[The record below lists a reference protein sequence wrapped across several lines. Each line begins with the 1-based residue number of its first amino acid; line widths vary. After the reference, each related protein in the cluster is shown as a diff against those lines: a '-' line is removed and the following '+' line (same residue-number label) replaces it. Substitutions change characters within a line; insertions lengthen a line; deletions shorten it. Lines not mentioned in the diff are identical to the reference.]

1 MDGVG
6 LGEKTGRLGEL
17 DDLENGTEGR
27 DGQGEGN
34 QPSERTDGSHRIL
47 SFRGFH
53 RFRFLFV
60 LLRDD
65 FLYSFLLLDD
75 PPSLDAVVSGIE
87 SVLIDFVGQIPR
99 LDGPV
104 GGPSVYPTGG
114 SGLAR
119 LLDLLGGGIAI
130 TEVSEQFISN
140 GMA

>member
-1 MDGVG
+1 
-6 LGEKTGRLGEL
+6 L
-17 DDLENGTEGR
+17 DDLEDGTERGK
-27 DGQGEGN
+27 GQGEGN

-75 PPSLDAVVSGIE
+75 PPGAIAVVSSIE
-87 SVLIDFVGQIPR
+87 SVLIDLVGQIPR
-99 LDGPV
+99 LDGPA

-119 LLDLLGGGIAI
+119 LLDLIGGGDA
-130 TEVSEQFISN
+130 VAS
-140 GMA
+140 A